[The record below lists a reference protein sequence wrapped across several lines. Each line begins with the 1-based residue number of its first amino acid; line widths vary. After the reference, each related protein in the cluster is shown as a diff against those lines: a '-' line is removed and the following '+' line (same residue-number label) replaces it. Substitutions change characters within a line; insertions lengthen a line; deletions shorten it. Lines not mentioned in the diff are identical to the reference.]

1 MADDDS
7 VSGSP
12 DPTVPPEPGPPPGPT
27 PGDETAVDRT
37 AVTEPAASAPAPVLK
52 TRWRDRAWTFRA
64 MLAVAAASLVIGGV
78 AGGVIGAAAGHEDND
93 RYQMGPGGPG
103 MGMPPGWRKH
113 GRGFG
118 GDGGPGW
125 RWNDGPPQG
134 GPLTPYGGT
143 SPSPAP
149 PSSSP
154 TG

>member
-12 DPTVPPEPGPPPGPT
+12 DRTVPPDPESSPP
-27 PGDETAVDRT
+27 PGDETAADRT
-37 AVTEPAASAPAPVLK
+37 AVTEPAAPATAPVLK

-78 AGGVIGAAAGHEDND
+78 AGGVIGAAAGHDDHD
-93 RYQMGPGGPG
+93 RYRMGPWGPG
-103 MGMPPGWRKH
+103 MQMPPGWRGQ

-125 RWNDGPPQG
+125 RWNDGPQQG

-143 SPSPAP
+143 NPSPTP